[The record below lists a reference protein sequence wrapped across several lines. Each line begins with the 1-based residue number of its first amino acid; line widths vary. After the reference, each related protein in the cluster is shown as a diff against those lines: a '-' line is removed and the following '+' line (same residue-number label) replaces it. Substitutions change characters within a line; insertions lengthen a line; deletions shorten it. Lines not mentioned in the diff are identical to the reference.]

1 MRKLDTDANEQSTFV
16 VIAPFKDESGAA
28 VTPNT
33 GLTWSLFRLDGT
45 VVNSRTD
52 VSITPG
58 ASVAIVLSDAD
69 LEIFADDPVEE
80 VYIHGIGMMTMQ
92 YGIRVVSVSG
102 TYNSSAGNNLPIKD
116 QVLFRVVN
124 LIGVS

>member
-45 VVNSRTD
+45 VVNSRTN

-58 ASVAIVLSDAD
+58 SSVAIVLSDAD
-69 LEIFADDPVEE
+69 LEIFADDPIEE
-80 VYIHGIGMMTMQ
+80 VYIHGIGKMNMQ

-124 LIGVS
+124 LIGVT

>member
-1 MRKLDTDANEQSTFV
+1 MRKLETDANEQSTFV
-16 VIAPFKDESGAA
+16 VVAPFKDEDGNA
-28 VTPNT
+28 VAPNS

-45 VVNSRTD
+45 VVNSRTN

-69 LEIFADDPVEE
+69 LAIFEDDPVEE
-80 VYIHGIGMMTMQ
+80 VYIHGVGMTTMQ
-92 YGIRVVSVSG
+92 YGVRVLSVSG
-102 TYNSSAGNNLPIKD
+102 TYNSSAGNNLPIRD

>member
-16 VIAPFKDESGAA
+16 VVAPFKDESGSS
-28 VTPNT
+28 VTPNS

-45 VVNSRTD
+45 TVNSRSN
-52 VSITPG
+52 VAITPG
-58 ASVAIVLSDAD
+58 SSVAIVLSDAD
-69 LEIFADDPVEE
+69 LEIFTDDPVEE
-80 VYIHGIGMMTMQ
+80 VYIHGIGMTTMQ
-92 YGIRVVSVSG
+92 YGVRVLSVSG

-124 LIGVS
+124 LIGIS

>member
-1 MRKLDTDANEQSTFV
+1 MRKLETDANEQSTFV
-16 VIAPFKDESGAA
+16 VIAPFRDEEGTA

-45 VVNSRTD
+45 AVNSRTD
-52 VSITPG
+52 VSIIPS

-69 LEIFADDPVEE
+69 LEIFEDDPIEE
-80 VYIHGIGMMTMQ
+80 VYIHGIGKMNMQ
-92 YGIRVVSVSG
+92 YGVRVVSVSG
-102 TYNSSAGNNLPIKD
+102 TYNSSAGNDLPIRD

-124 LIGVS
+124 LIGVT

>member
-16 VIAPFKDESGAA
+16 VIAPFRDEEGAA
-28 VTPNT
+28 VTPNS

-52 VSITPG
+52 MSITPG
-58 ASVAIVLSDAD
+58 SSVAIVLSDAD

-80 VYIHGIGMMTMQ
+80 VYVHGIGMMTMQ

-124 LIGVS
+124 LIGVI

>member
-1 MRKLDTDANEQSTFV
+1 MRKLETDANEQSTFV
-16 VIAPFKDESGAA
+16 VVAPFKDEAGNA
-28 VTPNT
+28 VAPNS

-45 VVNSRTD
+45 AVNSRTN
-52 VSITPG
+52 VLITPG

-69 LEIFADDPVEE
+69 LAIFEDDPVEE
-80 VYIHGIGMMTMQ
+80 VYIHGIGMTTMQ
-92 YGIRVVSVSG
+92 YGVRVLSVSG